1 MTTDISATCLTLTSP
16 ADILAAVPYLV
27 GFHPADSL
35 IVVGLAQ
42 SRAKVAA
49 RWNVPMPPGTLA
61 PLTALFQRE
70 EVSQVVVVGYGPGE
84 AVTPAV
90 DEATAIAAGAGVE
103 VAEAL
108 RAHDGRYWSYVCD
121 SATCCPPEGTPY
133 DPRSSRVAAE
143 ATVRGLV
150 ALPDRQTLQ
159 RTIAPAT
166 GPVRLAMRRATAD
179 AIHTLRTALTT
190 TSGGAVSAVHSV
202 SGGAVSPMAGA
213 CGVGA
218 GAVSDVAV
226 PESATGVP
234 SVSGGAV
241 AAGACGVEARAV
253 SVVSASDEFAGV
265 FVAEGLARV
274 RAALARS
281 AAGDRLD
288 DAEAARLGLAL
299 AVIRVRDE
307 AWTLMDDSHIGLWKD
322 LTRRLEPAFIP
333 PAASLLAMA
342 GWRAGDS
349 TLATIALERALAIDP
364 HYSMANLLMHALQH
378 LLPPAV
384 LDGRMPA
391 PDELDAAMGE
401 PKASWLQPL
410 LALIEH
416 HPEPD
421 ALQAGDLGPSAFPS
435 DTWPSTGTPD
445 LADEKT
451 T

>member
-190 TSGGAVSAVHSV
+190 TSGGAVSAVHPVSDGAVSAEAGAYGVGAGAVSDVADSGPGSAVSGV
-202 SGGAVSPMAGA
+202 SGGAVSAVHPVSGGAVSAEAGA
-213 CGVGA
+213 YGVGA

-226 PESATGVP
+226 PESASGVP
-234 SVSGGAV
+234 RVSGGA
-241 AAGACGVEARAV
+241 
-253 SVVSASDEFAGV
+253 VSASDEFAGV

-274 RAALARS
+274 RAALARA

-333 PAASLLAMA
+333 PVASLLAMA

-349 TLATIALERALAIDP
+349 ILATIALERALAIDP

-378 LLPPAV
+378 LLPPA
-384 LDGRMPA
+384 GPR
-391 PDELDAAMGE
+391 
-401 PKASWLQPL
+401 W
-410 LALIEH
+410 
-416 HPEPD
+416 PD
-421 ALQAGDLGPSAFPS
+421 ARP
-435 DTWPSTGTPD
+435 
-445 LADEKT
+445 
-451 T
+451 